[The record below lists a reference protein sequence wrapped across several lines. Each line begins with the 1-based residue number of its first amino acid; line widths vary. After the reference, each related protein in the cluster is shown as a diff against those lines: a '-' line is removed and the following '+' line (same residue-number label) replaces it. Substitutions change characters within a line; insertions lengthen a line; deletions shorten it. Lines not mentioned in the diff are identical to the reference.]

1 MIFSTKYSYLVLRIG
16 IAIVFFWFG
25 IDKFFH
31 PDYWLNNW
39 IPGPVSTDA
48 AAYLI
53 GAVEILIGVSLAT
66 NMFIGFFSVIGTAVV
81 AALFLTHGLNQIF
94 AQGLGLI
101 GPLLALSFWP
111 AHNSRRF

>member
-1 MIFSTKYSYLVLRIG
+1 MWHSFKISHVLVRIFLAVL
-16 IAIVFFWFG
+16 FFWCG
-25 IDKFFH
+25 ADKFFH